1 MGYGCNRWIPPNHL
15 KRIMAQLQPEDRAIA
30 QLAELTGFR
39 IDDIIRSRRGDWKGR
54 KIKLVEAKTGKT
66 REVYNCA
73 EIRKAVAELDR
84 CAAFRRRFG
93 AMCPGRRQRPRDSPF
108 LARSTIW
115 RAWRRAVAAAGL
127 AGRGYTVH
135 SLRRVY
141 AVGVWQRTRSIEAVQ
156 RDLGHDKPSTTWIY
170 LQDALEAALRAV
182 K

>member
-1 MGYGCNRWIPPNHL
+1 MGYGVNRWIPPDHL
-15 KRIMAQLQPEDRAIA
+15 TQIMAQLQPENRAIA
-30 QLAELTGFR
+30 QLAELTGYR

-54 KIKLVEAKTGKT
+54 KIKLKEAKTGKT
-66 REVYNCA
+66 REVRNSP
-73 EIRKAVAELDR
+73 EIRAAAAALDR
-84 CAAFRRRFG
+84 CAASRRHAG
-93 AMCPGRRQRPRDSPF
+93 AMCPGRRQRRGDSPF

-115 RAWRRAVAAAGL
+115 RAWRRACAAAGL

-135 SLRRVY
+135 SLRRCY

>member
-1 MGYGCNRWIPPNHL
+1 MGYGCNRWIPPEHL
-15 KRIMAQLQPEDRAIA
+15 KKIMTKLLPEDRAIA
-30 QLAELTGFR
+30 QLAKLTGYR
-39 IDDIIRSRRGDWKGR
+39 IDDIIRSRRGEWDGR
-54 KIKLVEAKTGKT
+54 RIKLKEAKTGKK
-66 REVYNCA
+66 REVHNSA
-73 EIRKAVAELDR
+73 EIRKALADLDR
-84 CAAFRRRFG
+84 CAASRRHAG
-93 AMCPGRRQRPRDSPF
+93 AMCPGRRQRRGDSPF

-115 RAWRRAVAAAGL
+115 RAWRRACAAAGL

-182 K
+182 R